1 LFRIFFKKLKNFF
14 SFSKR
19 AAFKSE
25 AIGNR
30 HLIVSSDRLIPTKMW
45 ADILSEEFSSK
56 GFKFPTELDNQVPHG
71 NLRKK
76 TMIIIRCLLILN

>member
-1 LFRIFFKKLKNFF
+1 
-14 SFSKR
+14 
-19 AAFKSE
+19 
-25 AIGNR
+25 
-30 HLIVSSDRLIPTKMW
+30 MW